1 MRAGGLIIMRALSV
15 AEPWGLDQIKVIDA
29 PDPTAGH
36 GEVLVRMRAVSLNYR
51 DLLMVQGMY
60 ARGAS
65 TGGAITPF
73 SDGCGVVEA
82 VGPGVTR
89 VKPGDRVATLFF
101 QNWVSGPPT
110 LEKLMSA
117 LGSPI
122 PGAGR
127 ELGVFSQ
134 DGVSKVP
141 EFLTDQQVATLPCAA
156 LTAWR
161 ALFEDADLRPG
172 DTVVLQG
179 TGGVSIFGLQFAHAA
194 GLRTVITSSSDE
206 KLARAKAMG
215 ADHLANYRQE
225 PVWSKAVREATG
237 GVGADLI
244 IEVGGGGTIEE
255 SMKAIRIGGHVAIV
269 GVVAGLGGGFNTAS
283 LIGNSA
289 KLQGLSVGSRDM
301 FEAMCRLIELHRI
314 QPVVDKVF
322 PWTEVEAAFIAMR
335 GGEHFGKIVLEF

>member
-1 MRAGGLIIMRALSV
+1 MRALSV
-15 AEPWGLDQIKVIDA
+15 SEPWGLDRIQVVDA
-29 PDPTAGH
+29 PDPAPGH

-60 ARGAS
+60 ARGAAA
-65 TGGAITPF
+65 GGPITPF
-73 SDGCGVVEA
+73 SDGCGIVEA

-89 VKPGDRVATLFF
+89 VQPGDRVATLFF
-101 QNWVSGPPT
+101 QNWICGPPT
-110 LEKLMSA
+110 LEKLSSS

-127 ELGVFSQ
+127 ELAVFSQ
-134 DGVSKVP
+134 EGLSKVP
-141 EFLTDQQVATLPCAA
+141 EFLSDQQVATLPCAA

-194 GLRTVITSSSDE
+194 GLRTLITSSSDE

-215 ADHLANYRQE
+215 ANHLANYRQE
-225 PVWSKAVREATG
+225 PEWAKAVRAATG

-244 IEVGGGGTIEE
+244 VEVGGGGTIEQ
-255 SMKAIRIGGHVAIV
+255 SMRAIRIGGHVAIV
-269 GVVAGLGGGFNTAS
+269 GVVAGLGGGFNTVS

-301 FEAMCRLIELHRI
+301 FEAMCRFIELHRI
-314 QPVVDKVF
+314 QPVVDKLF
-322 PWTEVEAAFIAMR
+322 PWTEVKAAFTAMQ

>member
-1 MRAGGLIIMRALSV
+1 MRALSV
-15 AEPWGLDQIKVIDA
+15 SEPWGLDHIQVVDA
-29 PDPTAGH
+29 PDPTPGH

-60 ARGAS
+60 ARGAT

-73 SDGCGVVEA
+73 SDGCGIVEA

-89 VKPGDRVATLFF
+89 VAVGDRVATMFF
-101 QNWVSGPPT
+101 QNWVSGPPS
-110 LEKLMSA
+110 LEKLMSS

-134 DGVSKVP
+134 EGLSKVP
-141 EFLTDQQVATLPCAA
+141 EFLSDQQVATLPCAA

-194 GLRTVITSSSDE
+194 GMRTLITSSSDE

-215 ADHLANYRQE
+215 ADHLANYRQDPE
-225 PVWSKAVREATG
+225 WSKAVRAATG

-244 IEVGGGGTIEE
+244 IEVGGGGTIEQ
-255 SMKAIRIGGHVAIV
+255 SMRAIRVGGHVAIV
-269 GVVAGLGGGFNTAS
+269 GVVAGMGGGFNTAS

-301 FEAMCRLIELHRI
+301 FEAMCRFIELERI
-314 QPVVDKVF
+314 GPVVDKVF
-322 PWTEVEAAFIAMR
+322 PWTEVGAAFAAMQ